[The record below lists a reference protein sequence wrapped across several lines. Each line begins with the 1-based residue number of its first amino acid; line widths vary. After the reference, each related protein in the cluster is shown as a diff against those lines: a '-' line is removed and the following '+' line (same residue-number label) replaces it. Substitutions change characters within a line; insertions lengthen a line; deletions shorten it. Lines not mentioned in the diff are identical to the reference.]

1 MAATH
6 QETAMIVCSCKR
18 VREAQ
23 LRALAEARTSDGV
36 VRLGDAVRELGL
48 GTGCGRCLR
57 HARRVMDAVAA
68 REAQTE
74 VLPVVRRWAGRQQGD
89 WAQSA

>member
-1 MAATH
+1 
-6 QETAMIVCSCKR
+6 MIVCSCKR

-57 HARRVMDAVAA
+57 HARRVMDTVAA
-68 REAQTE
+68 QEAQAE
-74 VLPVVRRWAGRQQGD
+74 VLPVVRRWAGRQQAEL
-89 WAQSA
+89 AQSA

>member
-1 MAATH
+1 
-6 QETAMIVCSCKR
+6 MIVCSCKR

-57 HARRVMDAVAA
+57 HARRVMDAVAE
-68 REAQTE
+68 REAE
-74 VLPVVRRWAGRQQGD
+74 AELLPVVRRWAGRQQ
-89 WAQSA
+89 AALAESA